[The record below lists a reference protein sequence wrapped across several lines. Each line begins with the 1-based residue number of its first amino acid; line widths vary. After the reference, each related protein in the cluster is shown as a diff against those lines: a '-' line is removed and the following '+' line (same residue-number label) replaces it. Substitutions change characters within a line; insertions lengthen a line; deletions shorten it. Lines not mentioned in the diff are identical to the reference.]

1 MKPGRAPAI
10 KAAAINGLT
19 TSQVA
24 ELREEYGK
32 NEIIRKKKIS
42 AWSILLNQFASPLI
56 LILVIAAGLSLLIG
70 YLPMQEPR
78 EIDAILIMSI
88 VLLSGLFGFFQDYR
102 AERTIETL
110 QAMATPISRVIRDGV
125 EHEISSIDI
134 VPGDI
139 LEIKAGDLV
148 GADGVVVQS
157 NALQLDESILTGES
171 LAIRKAK
178 GEEVFMHTH
187 ATSGSAMIKVT
198 QTGMGT
204 RVGEIAG
211 ELQEI
216 AEEKTSFQRELA
228 DLGRKLSLF
237 TLVITL
243 VVGVAG
249 YFKFGLYQGL
259 MTAISLAVAA
269 IPEGLPAVVVL
280 GLAIGARAMVQK
292 KALIRRLSVAE
303 SIGAVDLIC
312 TDKTG
317 TLTKNEMSVT
327 KYFINGEVSDA
338 RDNLSKVTDITL
350 QRMLQCSFHC
360 NNVETSSQA
369 DETKKWSGEQT
380 EIAILQFA
388 LDRMSNSSEK
398 ELNRIDEI
406 PFSSERKMMTVVVE
420 DGIQQLTYTKGAP
433 EVVIEKCSHVML
445 KGEILLLA
453 EDKKRIILNQTE
465 NFASQ
470 ALRVMGFAFK
480 EVVDGSPEKNLIW
493 LGLMGMTDLP
503 RPEAKEALAEC
514 HSAGIRVIMI
524 TGDNPTTAKAI
535 ASEVGMK
542 NTEQVLTGPEIDL
555 LQDEELRKRL
565 DAGSN
570 IFARTTPMHKLRILN
585 LLENDYTVAMTG
597 DGVNDALAIKRASVG
612 IAMGQKGT
620 EVTKQVA
627 DIILLD
633 DNFSTIRDAIRHGR
647 TIFQNIRKFI
657 DYLLTCN
664 IAEVLVIFIATLYF
678 DLEGP
683 VLLAV
688 QILWIN
694 LLTDGL
700 VALALG
706 ADPPAYDVMKHSP
719 RKLNE
724 PLINKR
730 LAWLIGLI
738 GLKLTAILLIAFWVT
753 LPLGLEKARTVLLS
767 GFVLYEFVRI
777 GAIRSQEQL
786 GWFDNKWLI
795 AALLVSM
802 LLQLAIV
809 YTPLN
814 EFFSLV
820 PIGAYEWIVL
830 ISGAV
835 VGGILAFGITKLVIK
850 LIPQH

>member
-1 MKPGRAPAI
+1 MSISMKTGRAPAS
-10 KAAAINGLT
+10 KAAAISGLT

-24 ELREEYGK
+24 ELREKYGR

-56 LILVIAAGLSLLIG
+56 LILVVAAGLSLLIG
-70 YLPMQEPR
+70 YLPQQEPR
-78 EIDAILIMSI
+78 EIDAILIMGI

-125 EHEISSIDI
+125 EHEISSADI

-178 GEEVFMHTH
+178 EEEVYMHTH

-228 DLGRKLSLF
+228 DLGRKLSLL

-243 VVGVAG
+243 VVGVTG

-280 GLAIGARAMVQK
+280 GLAIGARVMVQK

-327 KYFINGEVSDA
+327 KYFVNGDVGDA
-338 RDNLSKVTDITL
+338 RDKLSKVTDITL

-360 NNVETSSQA
+360 NNVETLSQA

-388 LDRMSNSSEK
+388 LDRMTNSLEQ

-433 EVVIEKCSHVML
+433 EVVIERCSHVML
-445 KGEILLLA
+445 EGEILPLA
-453 EDKKRIILNQTE
+453 EDEKRIILDQTE
-465 NFASQ
+465 NFAAE

-480 EVVDGSPEKNLIW
+480 EGVDGSPEKNLIW

-542 NTEQVLTGPEIDL
+542 NTEQVLTGPEID
-555 LQDEELRKRL
+555 
-565 DAGSN
+565 
-570 IFARTTPMHKLRILN
+570 
-585 LLENDYTVAMTG
+585 
-597 DGVNDALAIKRASVG
+597 
-612 IAMGQKGT
+612 
-620 EVTKQVA
+620 
-627 DIILLD
+627 
-633 DNFSTIRDAIRHGR
+633 
-647 TIFQNIRKFI
+647 
-657 DYLLTCN
+657 
-664 IAEVLVIFIATLYF
+664 
-678 DLEGP
+678 
-683 VLLAV
+683 
-688 QILWIN
+688 
-694 LLTDGL
+694 
-700 VALALG
+700 
-706 ADPPAYDVMKHSP
+706 
-719 RKLNE
+719 
-724 PLINKR
+724 
-730 LAWLIGLI
+730 
-738 GLKLTAILLIAFWVT
+738 
-753 LPLGLEKARTVLLS
+753 
-767 GFVLYEFVRI
+767 
-777 GAIRSQEQL
+777 
-786 GWFDNKWLI
+786 
-795 AALLVSM
+795 
-802 LLQLAIV
+802 
-809 YTPLN
+809 
-814 EFFSLV
+814 
-820 PIGAYEWIVL
+820 
-830 ISGAV
+830 
-835 VGGILAFGITKLVIK
+835 
-850 LIPQH
+850 